1 MILIVR
7 ILIVYDTKRGS
18 TKKVATFM
26 SNVLSKISDV
36 EISKP
41 SEKNVQSYDAVVIL
55 SSIYYEKPLNSI
67 ISFIHT
73 NRKALSGIP
82 VCLGAVCMAQMFG
95 HTAKNYAYKYYLV
108 KMEEA
113 LGREP
118 ECRGIITG
126 FLFKQRSRTS
136 QDAIDLAKRFCKIL
150 NMDNVK

>member
-1 MILIVR
+1 MR

-95 HTAKNYAYKYYLV
+95 HTAK
-108 KMEEA
+108 
-113 LGREP
+113 
-118 ECRGIITG
+118 ITHTNIT
-126 FLFKQRSRTS
+126 L
-136 QDAIDLAKRFCKIL
+136 
-150 NMDNVK
+150 